1 MTTSKDSFSI
11 DIVLR
16 HPSHNPESISAALSL
31 QPKASWPVG
40 EDLGRKVHAKWSFF
54 YACLLGGAG
63 SSDYERALKNV
74 RRFLRK
80 NAAFWTDF
88 TGGNGEVELILNH
101 TVWPQEKE
109 GDECFELYLAPAFLQ
124 ELSTR
129 EIGLRIQGWQ
139 GNIKPERPAYDSKRT
154 AGSLRKRQI
163 LSRR

>member
-1 MTTSKDSFSI
+1 MTTPKDSFSI

-31 QPKASWPVG
+31 RPKASWPVG
-40 EDLGRKVHAKWSFF
+40 ENLGRANAKWSFF
-54 YACLLGGAG
+54 YARLLEGAA

-88 TGGNGEVELILNH
+88 AGGNGEVELILNQK
-101 TVWPQEKE
+101 VNPQKKE
-109 GDECFELYLAPAFLQ
+109 GDDCFELYFAPAFLQ

-129 EIGLRIQGWQ
+129 DIGLRIQGWQ
-139 GNIKPERPAYDSKRT
+139 GSIKAERPAYSAKRT
-154 AGSLRKRQI
+154 AGSPRKQ
-163 LSRR
+163 

>member
-1 MTTSKDSFSI
+1 MSTTKDSFSI

-31 QPKASWPVG
+31 KPKASWPVG
-40 EDLGRKVHAKWSFF
+40 EDLGRANAKWSFF
-54 YACLLGGAG
+54 YARLLEGTS
-63 SSDYERALKNV
+63 SSDYERALKSV
-74 RRFLRK
+74 RRFFRK

-88 TGGNGEVELILNH
+88 AGGNGEVELILNH
-101 TVWPQEKE
+101 NVNPHKKE

-139 GNIKPERPAYDSKRT
+139 GTIKPDRPAYNAKRT
-154 AGSLRKRQI
+154 ADWLR
-163 LSRR
+163 